1 MKNVEKHLTPEL
13 ANYALLIL
21 ILFFLLQ
28 HQGLVFLFICT
39 HFKSN
44 VSNTSIHYSEH
55 GSKFH
60 RSAINLLQVQ
70 LFSFFSFH
78 IQRPFKYGHDVLC
91 YFSRT
96 FLHFKTARL
105 NKMNFSAI
113 KWLLLFTKLSVR
125 CVYRHIYGDNDI
137 YCKHSNCTG
146 LYLKTRK
153 YKLSLSIDTSMQ

>member
-1 MKNVEKHLTPEL
+1 MTPVCTCVDGLRLIDTVDKNTLSQAHLLSAHCTQQHTRVRTSAWKMWKKHLTPEL

-39 HFKSN
+39 NFKSN
-44 VSNTSIHYSEH
+44 VSNTSIHCSEH

-78 IQRPFKYGHDVLC
+78 IQRPFKYGHDVFC
-91 YFSRT
+91 YF
-96 FLHFKTARL
+96 
-105 NKMNFSAI
+105 
-113 KWLLLFTKLSVR
+113 
-125 CVYRHIYGDNDI
+125 
-137 YCKHSNCTG
+137 
-146 LYLKTRK
+146 
-153 YKLSLSIDTSMQ
+153 

>member
-1 MKNVEKHLTPEL
+1 MDTYISGVYHAITCKFQRHLCVPAWIELRLIDTVDKNTLTVSSLYTTTHTRSHVCMKNVEKHLTPEL

-44 VSNTSIHYSEH
+44 VSNTSIHCSEH

-91 YFSRT
+91 YF
-96 FLHFKTARL
+96 
-105 NKMNFSAI
+105 
-113 KWLLLFTKLSVR
+113 
-125 CVYRHIYGDNDI
+125 
-137 YCKHSNCTG
+137 
-146 LYLKTRK
+146 
-153 YKLSLSIDTSMQ
+153 